1 LNGNGGEKMAEDE
14 TPVEEEK
21 TAVEKV
27 KENLEILKEIN
38 DKMEAELLRGE
49 EIRAKIQMGG
59 KSEAGEA
66 TVVVEETAKE
76 YADKIM
82 SGKKND

>member
-1 LNGNGGEKMAEDE
+1 MADE

-27 KENLEILKEIN
+27 KENLETLKEIN

-49 EIRAKIQMGG
+49 EIRAKIQMGW
-59 KSEAGEA
+59 
-66 TVVVEETAKE
+66 
-76 YADKIM
+76 
-82 SGKKND
+82 

>member
-1 LNGNGGEKMAEDE
+1 
-14 TPVEEEK
+14 V
-21 TAVEKV
+21 V
-27 KENLEILKEIN
+27 
-38 DKMEAELLRGE
+38 
-49 EIRAKIQMGG
+49 

-82 SGKKND
+82 SGKEK